1 MSTDNDD
8 TVPLAMFLA
17 SGVAAAVIAGV
28 IAVAVSNKS
37 TSAARPTM
45 ATVSAAAP
53 VQTTGTETLYF
64 ASGSPDLPVD
74 ASVKLARVADLA
86 RANVGTSVLI
96 SGFHDAT
103 GSAAQNA
110 ELAQRRAANVS
121 HALEADGVAP
131 QRLQM
136 SKPVETTD
144 NTDPKEA
151 RRVEIRLQ

>member
-1 MSTDNDD
+1 
-8 TVPLAMFLA
+8 
-17 SGVAAAVIAGV
+17 
-28 IAVAVSNKS
+28 
-37 TSAARPTM
+37 M

-74 ASVKLARVADLA
+74 ASEKLARVADLA

-110 ELAQRRAANVS
+110 ELAQRRADNVR